1 MDLDRV
7 LIEVKEILDLRNSYI
22 KENKSLDNFNDEI
35 DAKYTK
41 LKKEKE
47 KIFELCKSGIM
58 DLERLTYMI
67 NMAKQVQNNS
77 ISEHDASV
85 KVGTRLVDEFVKPQ
99 LKKK

>member
-7 LIEVKEILDLRNSYI
+7 LIEAKEILDLRNSYI
-22 KENKSLDNFNDEI
+22 NDNKSLDDFNNEI
-35 DAKYTK
+35 DIKYIK

-47 KIFELCKSGIM
+47 KIFELCKSGSM

-77 ISEHDASV
+77 ITEYDASV

-99 LKKK
+99 LKK